1 MGLQVLAQRCPVTRA
16 VSIRDG
22 SPRPHGVK
30 TFLLLQE
37 ATHRNALVQRV
48 LPTVT
53 IFQLRI
59 EPRLL
64 NVLGRATRSHLGT
77 TTVPTW
83 CYTIPV
89 ASRSYTP
96 DCVNAG
102 VRVAEWC
109 YSIPVADRA
118 LNPSCIG
125 AGTATVPPQVQELVC
140 SIVPPFIRP
149 LVGSILGCQ

>member
-1 MGLQVLAQRCPVTRA
+1 M
-16 VSIRDG
+16 
-22 SPRPHGVK
+22 
-30 TFLLLQE
+30 
-37 ATHRNALVQRV
+37 
-48 LPTVT
+48 

-59 EPRLL
+59 EPTLR
-64 NVLGRATRSHLGT
+64 NVQGRATRPHLGATIPTASRALTPDCAGAGT
-77 TTVPTW
+77 TTVPNW

-102 VRVAEWC
+102 ERVAEWC

-125 AGTATVPPQVQELVC
+125 AGTAAVPPQVQELVC
-140 SIVPPFIRP
+140 SIVPAFIRP